1 MPIKRFFIVQNK
13 PYLIFIIQFK
23 YDLHPCWIIQ
33 IISVWHIVCKQ
44 ENTYDVIMVFYVKNH
59 VELPDTVT
67 ILTEFIV
74 STGRFVERIADGG

>member
-1 MPIKRFFIVQNK
+1 MAHR
-13 PYLIFIIQFK
+13 
-23 YDLHPCWIIQ
+23 
-33 IISVWHIVCKQ
+33 CKQ
-44 ENTYDVIMVFYVKNH
+44 ENAYDVIMVFYVKNH